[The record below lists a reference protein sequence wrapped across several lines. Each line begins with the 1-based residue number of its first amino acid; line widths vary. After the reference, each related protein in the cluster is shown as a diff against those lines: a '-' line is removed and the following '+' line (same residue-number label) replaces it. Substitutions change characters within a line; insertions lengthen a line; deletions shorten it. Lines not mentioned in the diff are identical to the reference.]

1 MSERSASLL
10 VWLANALSVS
20 RICAVPA
27 IVFLIWRAP
36 ELESHRY
43 AALWLVVFLHAG
55 DILDGYLGRLGSQ
68 RLAVRNHFGEMVDP
82 FADKT
87 YIGAAFI
94 TLSVT
99 NQFFDWF
106 VVLAIARDTAL
117 IVGWTMM
124 YKRHGIRLLPNNLGK
139 VTDASLALAIA
150 VALLRPAPEV
160 IGFVTYATAGLV
172 LASAYSYGRLAAK
185 AVAVARFRQLRF
197 AAKLNRKRADIAR
210 GGIGPAS

>member
-10 VWLANALSVS
+10 VRLANALSVS

-36 ELESHRY
+36 EADSHRY
-43 AALWLVVFLHAG
+43 AAFWLVVMLHAA

-117 IVGWTMM
+117 IVGWTMI
-124 YKRHGIRLLPNNLGK
+124 YRRYGIRLLPNKLGK
-139 VTDASLALAIA
+139 VTDASLALSIA
-150 VALLRPAPEV
+150 VALLRPDPSLVA
-160 IGFVTYATAGLV
+160 FVAYATAGLV
-172 LASAYSYGRLAAK
+172 LASAGSYSRAAAR
-185 AVAVARFRQLRF
+185 AVAAARFRQLRF
-197 AAKLNRKRADIAR
+197 AAKLRRKRADIAR